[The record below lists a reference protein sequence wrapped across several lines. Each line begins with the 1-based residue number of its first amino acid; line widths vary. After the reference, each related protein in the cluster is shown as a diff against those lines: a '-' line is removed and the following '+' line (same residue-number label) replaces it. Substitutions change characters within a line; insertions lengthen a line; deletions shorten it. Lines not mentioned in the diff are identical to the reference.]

1 MRTDTITLSNI
12 KQDFIRLEKYRYST
26 KLEYRIVLIVLS
38 LIVVLLTLYLTMT
51 YYKMA
56 IILIAFLLFAIY
68 QAVRLIFVLH
78 ERSSRKKAILSAS
91 IRSDISISKEKLS
104 SITEEAVREFRI
116 LGFDINGY
124 RIANFYNFTSGKS
137 WRVPQITHYK
147 WSLDYK
153 MSPRGLMNLSL
164 VGDEFYYVSLQAN
177 HEIAYIYPCEY
188 FAPDEPLR
196 I

>member
-68 QAVRLIFVLH
+68 QAVRLIIVLH

-104 SITEEAVREFRI
+104 RITEEAVREFHMVGLDAHRYKI
-116 LGFDINGY
+116 V
-124 RIANFYNFTSGKS
+124 NFYNFTSGKS

-164 VGDEFYYVSLQAN
+164 EGDDFYCISLQK
-177 HEIAYIYPCEY
+177 HHDISFIYPCKY
-188 FAPDEPLR
+188 FVLETS
-196 I
+196 IQI